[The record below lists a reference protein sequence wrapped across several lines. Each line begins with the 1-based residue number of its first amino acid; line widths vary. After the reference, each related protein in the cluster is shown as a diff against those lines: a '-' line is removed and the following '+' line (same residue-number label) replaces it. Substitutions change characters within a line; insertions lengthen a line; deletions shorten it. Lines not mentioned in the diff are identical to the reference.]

1 MCVLSWLGLPERM
14 RRAKFHQMMI
24 EKKKFLLYLSAG
36 AAGSCAH
43 YTLLFFKHELQ
54 LFPDFEP
61 YEIIQKTITSWA
73 GDMVPS
79 WILIMLA
86 YLNGSLVLGFLF
98 NRSYLWLPTRN
109 GPLKGLFFA
118 GLAWLALGIGFF
130 PLLGFGPFGVSHSS
144 FLPLFTFFMLAIY
157 CVVMG
162 SVRSFFKLSKNHL
175 NDGDVRRGQA

>member
-1 MCVLSWLGLPERM
+1 MCVLSLLGLPERM
-14 RRAKFHQMMI
+14 RRAKFHQMII
-24 EKKKFLLYLSAG
+24 EKKKLLFYLSAG

-98 NRSYLWLPTRN
+98 NRSYLWLPTRK
-109 GPLKGLFFA
+109 GPLKGLFFCRSCMA
-118 GLAWLALGIGFF
+118 SARNWLFPVTRVWPLRGL
-130 PLLGFGPFGVSHSS
+130 
-144 FLPLFTFFMLAIY
+144 T
-157 CVVMG
+157 
-162 SVRSFFKLSKNHL
+162 
-175 NDGDVRRGQA
+175 